1 MAGCV
6 VVGLDGTEQADAAA
20 EWAADEAVLRG
31 TGVHLVHVLEPSP
44 DALVP
49 LVSREPVASWGEEL
63 LARTAAGLRARH
75 PGLSV
80 TTRLLP
86 SDPVTSLVLATEE
99 RGDLLVLG
107 SRALGG
113 VAGYLLGSVGMTVAG
128 RIERPVVLVRASHPP
143 GPEDAGPATAAA
155 DAGAFADGPETSAAG
170 PGASAVAQGPA
181 DGDGPVDAGGPVD
194 SGGPVEGG
202 GRGVVPGA
210 PDLGGGPVVV
220 GIDPRD
226 PVDGILE
233 FAFAEAAWRGAEVR
247 VFHARRPSLHD
258 RLVASGASEARR
270 APAISPEVKR
280 SLDGLVEPWRER
292 FPDVSATGRVVA
304 GSAGQVLSRA
314 AEGAALVVIGRRTRR
329 STLGAHLGSVAH
341 AVLHHVRAPVAV
353 VPHD

>member
-1 MAGCV
+1 MAGSV

-44 DALVP
+44 DLLVP
-49 LVSREPVASWGEEL
+49 LVSREPVASWGEKL
-63 LARTAAGLRARH
+63 LAHTAARLRESR

-128 RIERPVVLVRASHPP
+128 RIERPVVLVRAPDPP
-143 GPEDAGPATAAA
+143 GRETLD
-155 DAGAFADGPETSAAG
+155 ADGPDG
-170 PGASAVAQGPA
+170 PGALDPESPEAPS
-181 DGDGPVDAGGPVD
+181 
-194 SGGPVEGG
+194 SG
-202 GRGVVPGA
+202 A
-210 PDLGGGPVVV
+210 PVVV
-220 GIDPRD
+220 GVDLRD
-226 PVDGILE
+226 PVDGVLA
-233 FAFAEAAWRGAEVR
+233 FAFAEAASRRTEVR
-247 VFHARRPSLHD
+247 VVHARRLPLHD
-258 RLVASGASEARR
+258 RLVPSGTPEARQ
-270 APAISPEVKR
+270 AHAVSPEVLR
-280 SLDGLVEPWRER
+280 SLEGLLEPWRER
-292 FPDVSATGRVVA
+292 FPEVASTGRVVA
-304 GSAGQVLSRA
+304 GSAGQELPRA
-314 AEGAALVVIGRRTRR
+314 AEGAALVVVGRRTRR